1 MNDQSVSQERMI
13 PADAAKIFA
22 VLADANRHREFD
34 GSGTVR
40 GTSSTTEPL
49 VLGSQFRMKMK
60 MGIPYL
66 MTNTVVEFEPDQ
78 LIAWQHTG
86 KHTWRYELE
95 PVAGGTLVTE
105 TFDWS
110 TARIP
115 KIIELMGFPKSHPPK
130 MARTLERLESVVTS

>member
-22 VLADANRHREFD
+22 LLADANRHREFD

-78 LIAWQHTG
+78 LIAWQHAG

-130 MARTLERLESVVTS
+130 MARTLERLESVVTG